1 MRPNGMPLPGGVTNM
16 DQVGSILER
25 PKRYYNIDG
34 VGELG
39 GGFMM
44 LGLGLLLWLQVHSPS
59 GAIWQQ

>member
-1 MRPNGMPLPGGVTNM
+1 M